1 MQPTVTLA
9 PQVTSPNMLTPSL
22 SFSSKKELEREYTK
36 LIQAERSVNKA
47 LDAASDA
54 VNQWELRLDLAKQN
68 ARDDLIASAVER
80 LNAAKNEE
88 MTLMKQKQS
97 IDEQNRAMRLAA
109 RNFNS
114 QTNSDI
120 DATFSLDDIGD
131 PWQNDPLEEEFK
143 RLQPQNALQALRDKI
158 RNP

>member
-88 MTLMKQKQS
+88 M
-97 IDEQNRAMRLAA
+97 IGNR
-109 RNFNS
+109 
-114 QTNSDI
+114 
-120 DATFSLDDIGD
+120 
-131 PWQNDPLEEEFK
+131 
-143 RLQPQNALQALRDKI
+143 
-158 RNP
+158 

>member
-1 MQPTVTLA
+1 
-9 PQVTSPNMLTPSL
+9 
-22 SFSSKKELEREYTK
+22 
-36 LIQAERSVNKA
+36 
-47 LDAASDA
+47 
-54 VNQWELRLDLAKQN
+54 
-68 ARDDLIASAVER
+68 
-80 LNAAKNEE
+80 
-88 MTLMKQKQS
+88 MTLMNQKQS
-97 IDEQNRAMRLAA
+97 IDEQKRAMRLAA

-143 RLQPQNALQALRDKI
+143 RLQAQNALQALRDKI